1 MSPEGIGMAYMAAAS
16 GLISDAVGKD
26 ASTEGGETTTSGKED
41 SSEFRGPISP
51 GSLGSPIPNP
61 HSNFRRT
68 IPSQWGYF
76 NSRYPEHLEV
86 QIAL

>member
-41 SSEFRGPISP
+41 SSEFRGSRVPVVAQWKQI
-51 GSLGSPIPNP
+51 
-61 HSNFRRT
+61 RRGT
-68 IPSQWGYF
+68 MRLQ
-76 NSRYPEHLEV
+76 V
-86 QIAL
+86 